1 MVRAEP
7 ASLRLFIELARPAQW
22 IKNGF
27 VLLPLF
33 FGHALLQAGALRG
46 ALLATLAFCLAAS
59 AVYAG
64 NDVVDAERDRNHPDK
79 SGRPLARGALD
90 PRVAL
95 GFSTLL
101 ACVALVLGWFV
112 APGVGWVLLAYL
124 GVQVAYSLALKRIA
138 YLDAAI
144 VASGFVLRLVA
155 GGIAAGVPLTP
166 WIVVMG
172 FVLALML
179 ALGKRHGDLAHGHDP
194 TARAALGYHRHPLE
208 WVLAGLGGLTLA
220 SYVFYT
226 LSPEVLARHGHHP
239 LAFSTPWVVLGILRY
254 LWLVLGRGAGG
265 DPSRLALR
273 DPLLLVAVA
282 GWLVTLGVILYP
294 AA

>member
-1 MVRAEP
+1 MRVRA
-7 ASLRLFIELARPAQW
+7 FIELARPAQW

-27 VLLPLF
+27 VLLPVF
-33 FGHALLQAGALRG
+33 FGHALLQPGALCG
-46 ALLATLAFCLAAS
+46 ALLAAFAFCLAAS

-64 NDVVDAERDRNHPDK
+64 NDVVDAERDRHHPDK
-79 SGRPLARGALD
+79 CRRPVARGALD
-90 PRVAL
+90 SRSAAWFAALLASAAFAL
-95 GFSTLL
+95 GLL
-101 ACVALVLGWFV
+101 VSVKLSF
-112 APGVGWVLLAYL
+112 VLLAYL
-124 GVQVAYSLALKRIA
+124 GLQAAYTLALKRIA
-138 YLDAAI
+138 YLDAAV

-155 GGIAAGVPLTP
+155 GGIAASVPLTP

-194 TARAALGYHRHPLE
+194 AARAALGYHRRPLE
-208 WVLAGLGGLTLA
+208 WALAGLGGLTLT

-254 LWLVLGRGAGG
+254 LWLVLGRAAGG

-273 DPLLLVAVA
+273 DPLLLIAVI
-282 GWLVTLGVILYP
+282 GWLATLGVILYP
-294 AA
+294 GA